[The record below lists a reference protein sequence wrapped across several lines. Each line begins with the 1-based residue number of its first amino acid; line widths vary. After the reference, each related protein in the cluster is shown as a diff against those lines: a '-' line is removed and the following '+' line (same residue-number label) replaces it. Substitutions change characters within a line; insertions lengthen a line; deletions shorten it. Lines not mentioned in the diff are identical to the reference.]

1 MSNFDKLVKK
11 ILETTTMASVG
22 MPMGGTVFSSDK
34 VYNPGN
40 AQKPCIIGNGPIRR
54 NKPEL
59 IISPP
64 VMGVKGVF
72 KKKRKKKK
80 NE

>member
-1 MSNFDKLVKK
+1 MSKFDKLVKK

-22 MPMGGTVFSSDK
+22 MPMGGTVFSSDAS
-34 VYNPGN
+34 YNPGSS
-40 AQKPCIIGNGPIRR
+40 QKPCIIGNGPIRR
-54 NKPEL
+54 NKTEL

-64 VMGVKGVF
+64 VMGAKGVV

-80 NE
+80 

>member
-22 MPMGGTVFSSDK
+22 MPMGVTVFSGDG
-34 VYNPGN
+34 VYNSKDSRKACILG
-40 AQKPCIIGNGPIRR
+40 AKPIKR

-64 VMGVKGVF
+64 IMGAKAVS
-72 KKKRKKKK
+72 KKTKEK
-80 NE
+80 N

>member
-22 MPMGGTVFSSDK
+22 MPMGVTVFSGDD
-34 VYNPGN
+34 VYNSKDSRKACILGT
-40 AQKPCIIGNGPIRR
+40 KPIKR

-64 VMGVKGVF
+64 IMGAKAVSKKQ
-72 KKKRKKKK
+72 KKKTK
-80 NE
+80 